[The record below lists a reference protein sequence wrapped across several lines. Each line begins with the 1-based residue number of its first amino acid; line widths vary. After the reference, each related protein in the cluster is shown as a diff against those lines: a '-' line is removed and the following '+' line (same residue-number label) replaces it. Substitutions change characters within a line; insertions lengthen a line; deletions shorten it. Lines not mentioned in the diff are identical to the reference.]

1 MTRAEFITKNEHLF
15 WYIKKEAIP
24 NISNEVLVEFIFNYG
39 TWDDVKELVKIIGF
53 QELKRVYDG
62 ITDRKIGNYIP
73 EMLDLMGRIT
83 HKYAS

>member
-1 MTRAEFITKNEHLF
+1 MTRAAFIDKNKHLF

-24 NISNEVLVEFIFNYG
+24 NISNDVLVEFIFNYG
-39 TWDDVKELVKIIGF
+39 TWEDVKELIKIIGF
-53 QELKRVYDG
+53 QELKQVYEN
-62 ITDRKIGNYIP
+62 ITDRRIGNYIP